1 MKLLASTIV
10 LCFLIL
16 AIGSSLACSCM
27 GLKEGFNAVASW
39 KMEGQA
45 PWDGPY
51 SVPNSPS
58 PLDGLSIFANNKISP
73 DCCKAATYSS
83 SGGCVCTTPS
93 QVKFINERGGNRTMD
108 DGI

>member
-1 MKLLASTIV
+1 MKLLASTVV

-16 AIGSSLACSCM
+16 VIGSSLACSCM
-27 GLKEGFNAVASW
+27 GLKEGFATAASW
-39 KMEGQA
+39 KLSGEA

-58 PLDGLSIFANNKISP
+58 PPDGMFIFANNKSSP

-83 SGGCVCTTPS
+83 SDGCVCTTPS
-93 QVKFINERGGNRTMD
+93 QVKFLNERGGNRTIE
-108 DGI
+108 DGF